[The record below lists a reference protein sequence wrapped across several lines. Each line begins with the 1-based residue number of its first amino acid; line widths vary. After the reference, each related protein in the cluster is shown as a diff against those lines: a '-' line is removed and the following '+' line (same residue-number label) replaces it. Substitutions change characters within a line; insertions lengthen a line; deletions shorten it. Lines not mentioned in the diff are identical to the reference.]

1 VLKSVNA
8 RARQCH
14 EWAFKARQRALE
26 TTDPVLRDEYL
37 ASEARWLKL
46 AESYELTERLTD
58 FLNKP
63 PTFPKHPECPN
74 CHVPMWLVA
83 MQSGS
88 ESVEYLYECKAC
100 EETVTLTGQ
109 GEHPECP
116 TIILSSKQETT

>member
-1 VLKSVNA
+1 MLRSVST

-14 EWAFKARQRALE
+14 EWASKARQRALE
-26 TTDPVLRDEYL
+26 STDPVSRDEYL

-63 PTFPKHPECPN
+63 TAFPKHPKCPN

-83 MQSGS
+83 I
-88 ESVEYLYECKAC
+88 ESSYEKVEYLYECKAC
-100 EETVTLTGQ
+100 EDKMSVMD
-109 GEHPECP
+109 
-116 TIILSSKQETT
+116 

>member
-26 TTDPVLRDEYL
+26 AT

-46 AESYELTERLTD
+46 AESYELTERLTG

-63 PTFPKHPECPN
+63 AAFPKHPECPN
-74 CHVPMWLVA
+74 CHVPMWLVEI
-83 MQSGS
+83 QSSS
-88 ESVEYLYECKAC
+88 EKVEYLYECKAC
-100 EETVTLTGQ
+100 EDKISVTDD
-109 GEHPECP
+109 
-116 TIILSSKQETT
+116 

>member
-1 VLKSVNA
+1 MLKSVSL

-14 EWAFKARQRALE
+14 EWASKARQRALE
-26 TTDPVLRDEYL
+26 STDLVTRDEYL

-63 PTFPKHPECPN
+63 AAFPKHPECPN

-83 MQSGS
+83 IQNNC
-88 ESVEYLYECKAC
+88 EKLEYLYECKAC
-100 EETVTLTGQ
+100 EDKMFVTDD
-109 GEHPECP
+109 
-116 TIILSSKQETT
+116 